1 MSAFGLTPL
10 PPLVWTSFMYGPLLL
25 SIAQDCWG
33 WRDFKERF
41 LEDQEWNCWKGKE
54 YGWYQEE
61 DIGCRALYCSNK
73 QEYCY
78 PKLQSGGK
86 SRKYHHNPTF
96 TQPWIICNSPIGIH
110 PRTDWHESDKNLNFL
125 DIRQLPVLNKLL
137 WNTICRKNHC
147 QSQGGLD
154 DFQRWIKWFVYSTF
168 HLFNLASTQL
178 FLHRCNHLF
187 TQHSKSRRC
196 TCIDA
201 RSHRCVS
208 SKIAQDIP
216 LTIWKSEFRMMDMT
230 AIRGCDSSYF
240 T

>member
-1 MSAFGLTPL
+1 MLCVILSHPNLCWREVEEMESGRDNEVATGLLGHSPSGQIRSNQQLREYPRWGKKLQTDH
-10 PPLVWTSFMYGPLLL
+10 WKKILLL

-137 WNTICRKNHC
+137 WNTICRKK
-147 QSQGGLD
+147 SLPIS
-154 DFQRWIKWFVYSTF
+154 RWVRWF
-168 HLFNLASTQL
+168 
-178 FLHRCNHLF
+178 
-187 TQHSKSRRC
+187 
-196 TCIDA
+196 
-201 RSHRCVS
+201 
-208 SKIAQDIP
+208 
-216 LTIWKSEFRMMDMT
+216 SEMD
-230 AIRGCDSSYF
+230 
-240 T
+240 

>member
-110 PRTDWHESDKNLNFL
+110 PRTDWHESDKNLDFL

-137 WNTICRKNHC
+137 WNTICRKK
-147 QSQGGLD
+147 SLPIS
-154 DFQRWIKWFVYSTF
+154 RWVRWF
-168 HLFNLASTQL
+168 
-178 FLHRCNHLF
+178 
-187 TQHSKSRRC
+187 
-196 TCIDA
+196 
-201 RSHRCVS
+201 
-208 SKIAQDIP
+208 
-216 LTIWKSEFRMMDMT
+216 SEMD
-230 AIRGCDSSYF
+230 
-240 T
+240 

>member
-1 MSAFGLTPL
+1 MTWAVRISRAGILRTREEGRSLQP
-10 PPLVWTSFMYGPLLL
+10 SFSRISL
-25 SIAQDCWG
+25 SQAQ
-33 WRDFKERF
+33 F

-137 WNTICRKNHC
+137 WSTICRKK
-147 QSQGGLD
+147 SLPIS
-154 DFQRWIKWFVYSTF
+154 RWVRWF
-168 HLFNLASTQL
+168 
-178 FLHRCNHLF
+178 
-187 TQHSKSRRC
+187 
-196 TCIDA
+196 
-201 RSHRCVS
+201 
-208 SKIAQDIP
+208 
-216 LTIWKSEFRMMDMT
+216 SEMD
-230 AIRGCDSSYF
+230 
-240 T
+240 